1 MNPNLNFLNNSMINN
16 YNNINN
22 MMLNLPNDNMNPNV
36 KQQILN
42 LINQNIQM
50 TEQISMNNKMI
61 KSMIENA
68 DFENDNNEENKLK
81 DFCRIDFFPGNYG
94 QKINVVFEDN
104 RGSKINM
111 ITPLDVKMKDLLSA
125 FHIKLQIFDK
135 YIYKTKNYQ
144 LSDYS
149 FIYRALK
156 ISLNEEKTLLEFGL
170 NNPTE
175 YITFFRNNVLIGG

>member
-1 MNPNLNFLNNSMINN
+1 MINN

-22 MMLNLPNDNMNPNV
+22 MMMNLPNDNMNPSV

-68 DFENDNNEENKLK
+68 DFENDNNEENKLNE
-81 DFCRIDFFPGNYG
+81 FYEIDFFPGNYG

-125 FHIKLQIFDK
+125 FHIKL
-135 YIYKTKNYQ
+135 YKAKNYQ

>member
-1 MNPNLNFLNNSMINN
+1 MNPNLNILN
-16 YNNINN
+16 NN
-22 MMLNLPNDNMNPNV
+22 MMNNFNNMNNMMMNLPNDNMNPSV

-50 TEQISMNNKMI
+50 TEKISMNNKMI
-61 KSMIENA
+61 KSMIENS
-68 DFENDNNEENKLK
+68 DFENDNKEENMLNG
-81 DFCRIDFFPGNYG
+81 FGEIDFFSGNNG

-104 RGSKINM
+104 RGYKINM

-125 FHIKLQIFDK
+125 FHIKLQIYDK
-135 YIYKTKNYQ
+135 FIYKEKNYQ

-149 FIYRALK
+149 FLYKAVRIP
-156 ISLNEEKTLLEFGL
+156 LNEQKTLFEYGL
-170 NNPTE
+170 TNPTE

>member
-1 MNPNLNFLNNSMINN
+1 
-16 YNNINN
+16 
-22 MMLNLPNDNMNPNV
+22 MMNLPNYNMNPSV

-81 DFCRIDFFPGNYG
+81 DFCQINFFPGNYG

-111 ITPLDVKMKDLLSA
+111 I
-125 FHIKLQIFDK
+125 I
-135 YIYKTKNYQ
+135 
-144 LSDYS
+144 
-149 FIYRALK
+149 
-156 ISLNEEKTLLEFGL
+156 
-170 NNPTE
+170 
-175 YITFFRNNVLIGG
+175 